1 MPERETAARAKWD
14 KADALEMK
22 PVTRHQLLRYTSLD
36 WKVFLVG
43 TWSMCLLQP
52 CLTTFKNNPNLD
64 SETRIARSRGSGPS
78 SMLLLKGPG
87 LRGPG
92 LGGA

>member
-1 MPERETAARAKWD
+1 MPNRWEQEASDEATASLVCGHDRAWPFPQMGRSLFTGPLCTPD
-14 KADALEMK
+14 
-22 PVTRHQLLRYTSLD
+22 TSLRD
-36 WKVFLVG
+36 
-43 TWSMCLLQP
+43 
-52 CLTTFKNNPNLD
+52 NPNLD
-64 SETRIARSRGSGPS
+64 SEARTARSRGSGPS